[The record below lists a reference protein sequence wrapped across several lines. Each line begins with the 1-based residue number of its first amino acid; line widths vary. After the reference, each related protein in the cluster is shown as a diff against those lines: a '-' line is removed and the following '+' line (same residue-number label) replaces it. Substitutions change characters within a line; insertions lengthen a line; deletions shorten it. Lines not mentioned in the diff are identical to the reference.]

1 MTSCFHQILTA
12 LALFL
17 AAISGTN
24 AVPAKPNNDPDVSAA
39 HLKGRLK
46 KRSERKLVT
55 QMWEKPDKGTLDIA
69 DLLH

>member
-1 MTSCFHQILTA
+1 ML
-12 LALFL
+12 L

-24 AVPAKPNNDPDVSAA
+24 AVPAKPNNGNDPDASAA

-55 QMWEKPDKGTLDIA
+55 QLWEKPDKGTLDIA

>member
-1 MTSCFHQILTA
+1 MTA

-24 AVPAKPNNDPDVSAA
+24 AVPAKPNNSIGNDPDVSAA

-55 QMWEKPDKGTLDIA
+55 QMWEKPDKGTLTSR
-69 DLLH
+69 